1 MLASTSNERDRP
13 SLSLPRV
20 QAVASI
26 METFGWRGA
35 RQDPIS
41 ERETDPNVLQP
52 AILANGVMGT
62 WLTRLSDDHEIT
74 RVVMEDQTPGE
85 LVDRLFMR
93 LLTREP
99 NAMERARY
107 VKFLSEGYET
117 RVIPEAERVVEKK
130 TGPRVP
136 EKFVSWSNHLDGIAN
151 TIAQEK
157 EAAAR
162 RGDPPTNALTTEW
175 RLRMEDMLWAM
186 LNAPEWI
193 YTR

>member
-1 MLASTSNERDRP
+1 
-13 SLSLPRV
+13 
-20 QAVASI
+20 

-41 ERETDPNVLQP
+41 LRDSDPNVLQP

-62 WLTRLSDDHEIT
+62 WLTRLSDDHELT
-74 RVVMEDQTPGE
+74 RIVMEDQTPE
-85 LVDRLFMR
+85 ALVNRLFLR

-99 NAMERARY
+99 SAAEKERY
-107 VKFLSEGYET
+107 VNFLTEGYGT
-117 RVIPEAERVVEKK
+117 RVIPEAERALDKPSGV
-130 TGPRVP
+130 RVP
-136 EKFVSWSNHLDGIAN
+136 EKYVTWSNHLDGVAN
-151 TIAQEK
+151 TLAQEH

-162 RGDPPTNALTTEW
+162 RGDPPTNALNNDW